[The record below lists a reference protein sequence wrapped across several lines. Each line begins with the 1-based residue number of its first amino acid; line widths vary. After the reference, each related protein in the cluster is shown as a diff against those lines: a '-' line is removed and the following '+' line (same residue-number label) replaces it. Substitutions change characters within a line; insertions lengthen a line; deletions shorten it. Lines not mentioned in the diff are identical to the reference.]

1 MNNKNLQ
8 YRPITL
14 LACSTLALSSAVA
27 QAQSTSSPPES
38 SGAQIESLQQQLTE
52 QGRQIDELK
61 RMTTEQEKKY
71 QALRRALSQQSRDA
85 QRGETVQGANAAPA
99 APANAQGE
107 QSPADTE
114 QHPVQVGTAPSQEPQ
129 PAVEIPRLFEQP
141 GILTPKGKFVFE
153 PSLEYSYSSTNQVA
167 VIGYTVIP
175 ALVIGLINIQ
185 QVKDSI
191 LTGAV
196 TGRYG
201 LTNRMEV
208 EAKIPYVY
216 RSDSSVGNPL
226 GVGSATE
233 SVFDSSGKAIGD
245 IEMTA
250 RYQLNEGSATRPY
263 LIGSLRFKTRTGK
276 DPFEVITDC
285 ITSCLGN
292 TAGTG
297 LPVNQPTGSGFY
309 LLQPALTW
317 LFQSDPAVFF
327 GTFSYAHNFARNGV
341 SLNLLGGQQEF
352 LGNVKA
358 GDIIG
363 ANFGMGLALND
374 RTAFSVGVDMNSVGR
389 TLQNGV
395 PVTGSVR
402 VVLAKLL
409 FGFSY
414 RYNDKTTLNF
424 TVGAGL
430 TRDTPDLT
438 LNLRIP
444 MSF

>member
-1 MNNKNLQ
+1 MNNKSLRH
-8 YRPITL
+8 RPGTL
-14 LACSTLALSSAVA
+14 LAYSTLALSSAVA
-27 QAQSTSSPPES
+27 QAQSVPPSPVS
-38 SGAQIESLQQQLTE
+38 ASAQIDSLQQQLTE
-52 QGRQIDELK
+52 QGRQIDALK
-61 RMTTEQEKKY
+61 RATAEQERKY
-71 QALRRALSQQSRDA
+71 QALRRALSQQARDA
-85 QRGETVQGANAAPA
+85 ETEAGAHGQNAEQTGPNASSTQ
-99 APANAQGE
+99 NAQ
-107 QSPADTE
+107 DTS
-114 QHPVQVGTAPSQEPQ
+114 QQPVQVGIAPSQESQ
-129 PAVEIPRLFEQP
+129 PPVEVPRLFEQP

-153 PSLEYSYSSTNQVA
+153 PSLEYSYSSNNRVA
-167 VIGYTVIP
+167 LIGYTIIP
-175 ALVIGLINIQ
+175 ALVIGLIDVQ

-201 LTNRMEV
+201 LTSRMEV

-216 RSDSSVGNPL
+216 RSDSSVGRELNT
-226 GVGSATE
+226 GSASD
-233 SVFDSSGKAIGD
+233 SVFNSSGKAIGD
-245 IEMTA
+245 VEVTA
-250 RYQLNEGSATRPY
+250 RYQLNEGSATKPY

-276 DPFEVITDC
+276 DPFEVVTDC
-285 ITSCLGN
+285 LTSCVGN
-292 TAGTG
+292 PGGTG
-297 LPVNQPTGSGFY
+297 LPTTQPTGSGFY

-327 GTFSYAHNFARNGV
+327 GTVSYAHNFARNNV
-341 SLNLLGGQQEF
+341 SLTVLGGQQEF
-352 LGNVKA
+352 LGTVKA

-363 ANFGMGLALND
+363 ANFGMGLALNEK
-374 RTAFSVGVDMNSVGR
+374 TAFSVGVDMNSVAR
-389 TLQNGV
+389 TLQNGL

-414 RYNDKTTLNF
+414 RYNEKTTLNL

-444 MSF
+444 FSL

>member
-1 MNNKNLQ
+1 MNNKTRQ
-8 YRPITL
+8 HRPIAL
-14 LACSTLALSSAVA
+14 LACSALALSSAMA
-27 QAQSTSSPPES
+27 QAQSAPPAGS
-38 SGAQIESLQQQLTE
+38 DAQIDSLQQQLIE
-52 QGRQIDELK
+52 QGRQIEALK
-61 RMTTEQEKKY
+61 RATAEQEKKY
-71 QALRRALSQQSRDA
+71 QALRRALSQQARDA
-85 QRGETVQGANAAPA
+85 QPGETAQGANTEPGAS
-99 APANAQGE
+99 AQTE
-107 QSPADTE
+107 QNPQDTQ
-114 QHPVQVGTAPSQEPQ
+114 QHPVQVGVAPSRESQVPIE
-129 PAVEIPRLFEQP
+129 VPRLFEQP
-141 GILTPKGKFVFE
+141 GILTPKGKFVLE
-153 PSLEYSYSSTNQVA
+153 PSLEYSYSSNNRVA
-167 VIGYTVIP
+167 LIGYTIIP
-175 ALVIGLINIQ
+175 ALVIGLIDVQ

-191 LTGAV
+191 LTGAL

-216 RSDSSVGNPL
+216 RSDSSVGRELNT
-226 GVGSATE
+226 GSATD
-233 SVFDSSGKAIGD
+233 SVFNSSGKAIGD

-250 RYQLNEGSATRPY
+250 RYQLNEGGNNKPY
-263 LIGSLRFKTRTGK
+263 LIGSLRFKSRTGK
-276 DPFEVITDC
+276 DPFEVVTDC
-285 ITSCLGN
+285 LTSCVGN
-292 TAGTG
+292 PGGTG
-297 LPVNQPTGSGFY
+297 LPTTQPTGSGFY

-327 GTFSYAHNFARNGV
+327 GTVSYAHNFARHNV
-341 SLNLLGGQQEF
+341 SLTVLGGQQEF
-352 LGNVKA
+352 LGTVKA

-363 ANFGMGLALND
+363 ANFGMGLALNEKS
-374 RTAFSVGVDMNSVGR
+374 AFSVGVDLNSVGR

-414 RYNDKTTLNF
+414 RYNEKTTLNL

-444 MSF
+444 FSL

>member
-1 MNNKNLQ
+1 MKNKTRLH
-8 YRPITL
+8 RPISL

-27 QAQSTSSPPES
+27 LAQTAPPGS
-38 SGAQIESLQQQLTE
+38 SGAQIDSLQQQLIE
-52 QGRQIDELK
+52 QGRQIDALK
-61 RMTTEQEKKY
+61 RATAEQEKKY
-71 QALRRALSQQSRDA
+71 QALRRALSQQARDT
-85 QRGETVQGANAAPA
+85 QRGQTVQGANTGAAEPS
-99 APANAQGE
+99 AQSE
-107 QSPADTE
+107 QNPQDT
-114 QHPVQVGTAPSQEPQ
+114 QQNPVQVGAAPSHESQMPME
-129 PAVEIPRLFEQP
+129 VPRLFEQP
-141 GILTPKGKFVFE
+141 GILTPKGKFVLE
-153 PSLEYSYSSTNQVA
+153 PSLEYSYSSNNRVA
-167 VIGYTVIP
+167 LIGYTIIP
-175 ALVIGLINIQ
+175 ALVIGLIDVQ

-191 LTGAV
+191 VTGAV

-216 RSDSSVGNPL
+216 RSDSSVGRELNT
-226 GVGSATE
+226 GSASD
-233 SVFDSSGKAIGD
+233 SVFNSSGKAIGD

-250 RYQLNEGSATRPY
+250 RYQLNEGGNNKPY
-263 LIGSLRFKTRTGK
+263 LIGSLRFKSRTGK
-276 DPFEVITDC
+276 DPFEVVTDC
-285 ITSCLGN
+285 LTSCVGN
-292 TAGTG
+292 PGGTG
-297 LPVNQPTGSGFY
+297 LPTTQPTGSGFY

-327 GTFSYAHNFARNGV
+327 GTVSYAHNFARNNV
-341 SLNLLGGQQEF
+341 SLTVLGGQQEY
-352 LGNVKA
+352 LGTVKA

-363 ANFGMGLALND
+363 ANFGMGLALNEKS
-374 RTAFSVGVDMNSVGR
+374 AFSVGIDLNSVGR

-414 RYNDKTTLNF
+414 RYNDKTTLNL

-444 MSF
+444 FSL

>member
-1 MNNKNLQ
+1 MNNKCLQ
-8 YRPITL
+8 HRPITL

-27 QAQSTSSPPES
+27 QAQSVSPPSAS
-38 SGAQIESLQQQLTE
+38 SSAQIDSLQQQLIE
-52 QGRQIDELK
+52 QGRQIDALK
-61 RMTTEQEKKY
+61 RATAEQERKY
-71 QALRRALSQQSRDA
+71 QALRRALSQQARDA
-85 QRGETVQGANAAPA
+85 QPGETAQGANAEQPAP
-99 APANAQGE
+99 NAQNE
-107 QSPADTE
+107 QNPADTT
-114 QHPVQVGTAPSQEPQ
+114 QHPVQVGTAPSQESQAP
-129 PAVEIPRLFEQP
+129 VEIPRLFEQP

-153 PSLEYSYSSTNQVA
+153 PSLEYSYSSNNRVA
-167 VIGYTVIP
+167 LIGYTIIP
-175 ALVIGLINIQ
+175 ALVIGLIDVQ

-191 LTGAV
+191 LTGAL

-216 RSDSSVGNPL
+216 RSDSSVGRELNT
-226 GVGSATE
+226 GSATD
-233 SVFDSSGKAIGD
+233 SVFNSSGKAIGD
-245 IEMTA
+245 VEVTA
-250 RYQLNEGSATRPY
+250 RYQLNEGSATKPY
-263 LIGSLRFKTRTGK
+263 LIGSLRFKSRTGK
-276 DPFEVITDC
+276 DPFEVVTDC
-285 ITSCLGN
+285 LTSCVGN
-292 TAGTG
+292 PGGTG
-297 LPVNQPTGSGFY
+297 LPTTQPTGSGFY

-327 GTFSYAHNFARNGV
+327 GTVSYAHNFARNNV
-341 SLNLLGGQQEF
+341 SLTVLGGQQEF
-352 LGNVKA
+352 LGTVKA

-374 RTAFSVGVDMNSVGR
+374 KTAFSVGVDMNSVAR

-414 RYNDKTTLNF
+414 RYSDKTTLNF

>member
-1 MNNKNLQ
+1 MHNKSLRL
-8 YRPITL
+8 RPVAL
-14 LACSTLALSSAVA
+14 LAYSTLALSGAVA
-27 QAQSTSSPPES
+27 QAQSVASPPGS
-38 SGAQIESLQQQLTE
+38 SAAQLDTLQQQLIE
-52 QGRQIDELK
+52 QGRQIDALK
-61 RMTTEQEKKY
+61 RETAEQERKY
-71 QALRRALSQQSRDA
+71 QALRRALRQQARDA
-85 QRGETVQGANAAPA
+85 QPGEAVQAP
-99 APANAQGE
+99 NAQSAE
-107 QSPADTE
+107 DNQ
-114 QHPVQVGTAPSQEPQ
+114 QHPVQVGTAPSQEAQ
-129 PAVEIPRLFEQP
+129 PPVEVPRLFEQP
-141 GILTPKGKFVFE
+141 GILTPKGKFVLE
-153 PSLEYSYSSTNQVA
+153 PSLEYSYSSTNQVS
-167 VIGYTVIP
+167 VIGYTIIP

-191 LTGAV
+191 TTASL

-226 GVGSATE
+226 GVGSASE
-233 SVFDSSGKAIGD
+233 SVFDTSGKAIGD

-250 RYQLNEGSATRPY
+250 RYQFNEGSATKPY

-285 ITSCLGN
+285 VTSCLGN

-297 LPVNQPTGSGFY
+297 LPLNQPTGSGFY

-327 GTFSYAHNFARNGV
+327 GTVSYAHNFARNGV

-352 LGNVKA
+352 LGTVKA

-374 RTAFSVGVDMNSVGR
+374 KAAFSVGIDVNSVGR
-389 TLQNGV
+389 TLENGA

-414 RYNDKTTLNF
+414 RYNDRTNLNF

-438 LNLRIP
+438 LNLRVP
-444 MSF
+444 FSF